1 MANRP
6 SNSRLINVINWGI
19 DKRIPLGLVDTV
31 IDKETGNLIGFM
43 QDGEFYELGAKP
55 KKKQKAPEPPEVSGL
70 TAADV
75 NFGIPGGGVD
85 PRRAAAYLNS
95 SDPRLSEAAQ
105 KIILAQTAGLMDLDG
120 NVAETAI
127 SRRDEAT
134 RLQAAVDQK
143 FTEKIKQETTEN
155 RKKANQEAVQGGYQV
170 PYPNLEKTTK
180 PTAKATAPVTGGNT
194 GIPATK
200 VQPTYTGERQGATA
214 SAAALGL
221 PASSLSRPATVA
233 EKLAKDAAG
242 TKGQVPPKV
251 PGTPKAPEVPALTD
265 AQQREEA
272 LGVVEGEDFAL
283 PETIFNNVPS
293 LKRILERYVAEDW
306 TPDKLRKAIRDDVWY
321 RQNSGAI
328 KQRYVQLF
336 NYRDLVK
343 TGQAQGTT
351 QYEQDIVKLER
362 QIADKARAVGSGI
375 ASDPTALRKAA
386 ENMYITNV
394 GIDDAMTTDF
404 IAAAIRPIGSTIGGK
419 PTEGYSGKAL
429 QDYQTIQAAARA
441 NGFKI
446 SDIIPGGS
454 NEQQVL
460 QGIATGSIDINRI
473 AQDARKLA
481 AQGQPQYVRDLL
493 GQGYNLDQVYAPYRT
508 TMANVLEVN
517 ADQIDLNDPT
527 LRMAITDKGDMNV
540 YDFKKALKAD
550 NRWQYT
556 ENARN
561 EVSTA
566 AFNVLRDFGF
576 QG

>member
-19 DKRIPLGLVDTV
+19 DKRIPLGFIDTV

-55 KKKQKAPEPPEVSGL
+55 KKKPKAPEMPEVSGL
-70 TAADV
+70 TAADI

-85 PRRAAAYLNS
+85 PRRAAAYLSS

-127 SRRDEAT
+127 SRRDEAA
-134 RLQAAVDQK
+134 RLQSAVDQK
-143 FTEKIKQETTEN
+143 FTEKIKQETLD
-155 RKKANQEAVQGGYQV
+155 KKKNANQEAVQGGYQL
-170 PYPNLEKTTK
+170 PYPDIEKTTK

-194 GIPATK
+194 GIPTTK
-200 VQPTYTGERQGATA
+200 IQPTYTGERQGAAA

-221 PASSLSRPATVA
+221 PASSLARPATAA
-233 EKLAKDAAG
+233 EKLAKDAAE
-242 TKGQVPPKV
+242 TKGQVLPKA
-251 PGTPKAPEVPALTD
+251 PGTPKAPETPTLTD

-306 TPDKLRKAIRDDVWY
+306 TPDKLRKAIRDDTWY
-321 RQNSGAI
+321 RQNSAAI

-508 TMANVLEVN
+508 TMANLLELN

-540 YDFKKALKAD
+540 YDFKKALKKD

-556 ENARN
+556 ENARQ
-561 EVSTA
+561 EVSDA
-566 AFNVLRDFGF
+566 ALSVLRDFGF

>member
-1 MANRP
+1 MATKSSKDIQN
-6 SNSRLINVINWGI
+6 NIKRL
-19 DKRIPLGLVDTV
+19 RIILNKQRESLKSLDLNDP
-31 IDKETGNLIGFM
+31 
-43 QDGEFYELGAKP
+43 EFNQLKKAIAKTESEIS
-55 KKKQKAPEPPEVSGL
+55 KNDVEYNKVFKVE
-70 TAADV
+70 TAAKTQEDL
-75 NFGIPGGGVD
+75 GQAQEDLKYAEAGGD
-85 PRRAAAYLNS
+85 PQEIAAAKES
-95 SDPRLSEAAQ
+95 ISKAQTSKEAANIAVTD
-105 KIILAQTAGLMDLDG
+105 K
-120 NVAETAI
+120 
-127 SRRDEAT
+127 
-134 RLQAAVDQK
+134 QA
-143 FTEKIKQETTEN
+143 
-155 RKKANQEAVQGGYQV
+155 
-170 PYPNLEKTTK
+170 
-180 PTAKATAPVTGGNT
+180 
-194 GIPATK
+194 PAT
-200 VQPTYTGERQGATA
+200 

-221 PASSLSRPATVA
+221 PASSLTRPSTAV
-233 EKLAKDAAG
+233 EKTAKAAADA
-242 TKGQVPPKV
+242 KGQVPPK
-251 PGTPKAPEVPALTD
+251 TKDKPKDKTTPALTD

-272 LGVVEGEDFAL
+272 LGVVEGTDFAL

-293 LKRILERYVAEDW
+293 LKRILDRYVAEDW

-362 QIADKARAVGSGI
+362 QIADKARTVGSGI

-429 QDYQTIQAAARA
+429 QDYQLIQAAAKA
-441 NGFKI
+441 NGFKV

-508 TMANVLEVN
+508 TMANLLELN

-550 NRWQYT
+550 SRWQYT
-556 ENARN
+556 ENARS